1 MDQDLLYL
9 RVNLGIPLVPVILAD
24 HLVLVILFVQLTQA
38 DLDFLEVP
46 ADLYHQQVPV
56 DQRAQ

>member
-56 DQRAQ
+56 DQRVQ